1 MSIESGL
8 NTNMNKH
15 LRTTSGGI
23 LLLLFALCF
32 LVQFTNFAVG
42 DGVGEDVTK
51 KKDWKKKDI
60 RDYR

>member
-1 MSIESGL
+1 MIEQNMDRNRQSI
-8 NTNMNKH
+8 
-15 LRTTSGGI
+15 TSGGI
-23 LLLLFALCF
+23 LLPLFVLCF
-32 LVQFTNFAVG
+32 LVQFTNLAVG